1 VWSAVAAKSTRTFC
15 CPTIRPVQSRAVLS
29 PLATLVFALAAD
41 TGRVEAPEMLRC
53 ARGAHDRERAP

>member
-1 VWSAVAAKSTRTFC
+1 
-15 CPTIRPVQSRAVLS
+15 VLS